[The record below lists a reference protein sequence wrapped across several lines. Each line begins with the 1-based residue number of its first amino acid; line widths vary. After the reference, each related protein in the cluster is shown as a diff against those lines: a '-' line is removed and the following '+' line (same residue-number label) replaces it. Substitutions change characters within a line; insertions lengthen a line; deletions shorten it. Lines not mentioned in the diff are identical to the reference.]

1 MNHNKNEN
9 QPDGSLESETTIAPR
24 HLRGER
30 TFNVGDVI
38 CGRYHLEEKLGAG
51 AMGMVFRCRDEN
63 SGVEYAVKM
72 VPPELARDEDAME
85 SIRANFTL
93 VHNLKHPGIAGADF
107 LDKDL
112 KTGDY
117 YLIMEYVPGKNLSRW
132 LAERRRDGGPDF
144 AEVVRIAEAI
154 AAALDYAHSQK
165 ITHRDIKPA
174 NIMITPEGQVKV
186 LDFGLAAKVRS
197 SMSNISMKIDNSSG
211 TPSYMAPEQ
220 WKAQYPKPSVDQ
232 YALGVLTYEMLAGH
246 LPFEAADNSIL
257 RDAVLND
264 VPEPVDG
271 ISERVM
277 NAIRRAMA
285 KKHEDRFANCMDF
298 AAALTSNVR
307 VPEQNSRKKS
317 EKNSSEMREYPATP
331 LWKLLQEPGTYKP
344 EKKMLVFWMI
354 PFILD
359 TIIGSLALL
368 LFLGGERPDS
378 SIGCATNTE
387 PTETIL
393 VCGIIG
399 ITIAAASYLCINWPR
414 TRYSKLFWIL
424 SSFYIFLYGLGCK
437 ILYGIDYQLTTH
449 MYTLLWGGITSGI
462 LLVLGVLYFCYGK
475 RYIYHYTPWF
485 WCAKI
490 IDRNC
495 ECKGNAAPTM
505 VFSSVIM
512 LGVWTFITIGVWV
525 PIAVRIIE
533 GRMGDYAHFLGFIF
547 PTWIV
552 ASIIMLIFFF
562 KKLGQKSKWY
572 AAVLFI
578 FTMAVLIVLRVLPEM
593 APPVFH

>member
-1 MNHNKNEN
+1 MDDNKNGNLMGEN
-9 QPDGSLESETTIAPR
+9 FEPEMTIAPR
-24 HLRGER
+24 NLRRER

-144 AEVVRIAEAI
+144 AEVVRIAGAI

-271 ISERVM
+271 VSERVM

-285 KKHEDRFANCMDF
+285 KKHEDRFANCMEF
-298 AAALTSNVR
+298 AAALTSSSKIPV
-307 VPEQNSRKKS
+307 QNDTKKS
-317 EKNSSEMREYPATP
+317 DE
-331 LWKLLQEPGTYKP
+331 G
-344 EKKMLVFWMI
+344 MLVFWISLLIIAPLPIIAQDVITGHPVSWDSPIFRVIGVMEI
-354 PFILD
+354 IL
-359 TIIGSLALL
+359 
-368 LFLGGERPDS
+368 
-378 SIGCATNTE
+378 
-387 PTETIL
+387 
-393 VCGIIG
+393 
-399 ITIAAASYLCINWPR
+399 AAASYICINWKK
-414 TRYSKLFWIL
+414 TRYNKLFWTL
-424 SSFYIFLYGLGCK
+424 SLFYIFLYIFCFVCHGVDFIVEPSVNGIISSCFL
-437 ILYGIDYQLTTH
+437 ILFGAI
-449 MYTLLWGGITSGI
+449 
-462 LLVLGVLYFCYGK
+462 YFCYWK
-475 RYIYHYTPWF
+475 KHIDHPVPWLWRVKAVKQNGELQKTEGSTISF
-485 WCAKI
+485 TSA
-490 IDRNC
+490 
-495 ECKGNAAPTM
+495 
-505 VFSSVIM
+505 IM
-512 LGVWTFITIGVWV
+512 LAVWTVITSYIWSQWTNLLLQRWYHDIWIHGSLEF
-525 PIAVRIIE
+525 AAIIWIITS
-533 GRMGDYAHFLGFIF
+533 FL
-547 PTWIV
+547 
-552 ASIIMLIFFF
+552 MLIFFF
-562 KKLGQKSKWY
+562 KKSESNNKQY
-572 AAVLFI
+572 VFVTFI
-578 FTMAVLIVLRVLPEM
+578 ITMAAAILLILAER
-593 APPVFH
+593 AFNIW